1 MITTKYVRDNIEQL
15 RDSLAR
21 RKSDYPLDE
30 LVGFDEKIRKLKTAM
45 QELQAKRNRE
55 SLEVSAMKKEGKD
68 ASGKIAELGKTKDEI
83 ESMEKQLAELEERA
97 DYLLWNMPN
106 ILDKSV
112 PYGKDDSENVEIRK
126 WGDTSK
132 KIDIGHAEILEK
144 LGLLDIER
152 AAKISGSR
160 FYYMKGDLVLLE
172 HSLIRFVMDELYG
185 KGYIPISTPY
195 MLRKQYYKGV
205 TGLGDFEDALYAA
218 TDAKEV
224 AGKAGYE
231 RMEDEMFLIA
241 TSEHPIAAMYAGETF
256 SEKELPIKYAGFSMC
271 FRREAGSHGK
281 DSKGIFRVHQ
291 FEKVEQFVF
300 SNKEDSW
307 KIYDEMIANEESI
320 FQKLGI
326 PYHMVNICTGD
337 IGVVAAKKID
347 IEGWFPGQQRY
358 RELTSGS
365 NCTDW
370 QSRRLDIKYDGKDG
384 RDYVYTLNATGVA
397 VQRTLAA
404 IAENYLNQD
413 GSIGVPDVLVKY
425 MGKDRIALK

>member
-1 MITTKYVRDNIEQL
+1 MITTKYVRDNIEQI

-30 LVGFDEKIRKLKTAM
+30 LLELDGKVRKLKTDM

-68 ASGKIAELGKTKDEI
+68 ASGKIAGLGKTKEEI
-83 ESMEKQLAELEERA
+83 ESMEKQLASLEERA

-112 PYGKDDSENVEIRK
+112 PYGKDDSENVEIKK
-126 WGDTSK
+126 WGDTNK
-132 KIDIGHAEILEK
+132 KIDMGHAEILER

-152 AAKISGSR
+152 AAKIAGSR

-185 KGYIPISTPY
+185 KGYMPISTPY

-205 TGLGDFEDALYAA
+205 TGLGDFEDALYSASE
-218 TDAKEV
+218 AKEA
-224 AGKAGYE
+224 AGKEGYE

-256 SEKELPIKYAGFSMC
+256 SEKDLPIKYAGFSMC

-300 SNKEDSW
+300 SNREDSW
-307 KIYDEMIANEESI
+307 NIYDEMIANEESI
-320 FQKLGI
+320 FQKLGL

-337 IGVVAAKKID
+337 LGVVAAKKID

-370 QSRRLDIKYDGKDG
+370 QSRRLDIKYDGKEG

-413 GSIGVPDVLVKY
+413 GSISVPEALAKY
-425 MGKDRIALK
+425 MGKDRITIK

>member
-1 MITTKYVRDNIEQL
+1 MITTKYVRDNIEQI

-30 LVGFDEKIRKLKTAM
+30 LLELDGKVRKLKTDM

-68 ASGKIAELGKTKDEI
+68 ASGKIAGLGKTKEEI
-83 ESMEKQLAELEERA
+83 ESMEKQLASLEERA

-112 PYGKDDSENVEIRK
+112 PYGKDDSENVEIKK
-126 WGDTSK
+126 WGDTNK
-132 KIDIGHAEILEK
+132 KIDMGHAEILER

-152 AAKISGSR
+152 AAKIAGSR

-185 KGYIPISTPY
+185 KGYVPISTPY

-205 TGLGDFEDALYAA
+205 TGLGDFEDALYSASE
-218 TDAKEV
+218 AKEA
-224 AGKAGYE
+224 AGKEGYE

-256 SEKELPIKYAGFSMC
+256 SEKDLPIKYAGFSMC

-300 SNKEDSW
+300 SNREDSW
-307 KIYDEMIANEESI
+307 NIYDEMIANEESI
-320 FQKLGI
+320 FQKLGL

-337 IGVVAAKKID
+337 LGVVAAKKID

-370 QSRRLDIKYDGKDG
+370 QSRRLDIKYDGKEG

-413 GSIGVPDVLVKY
+413 GSISVPEVLAKY
-425 MGKDRIALK
+425 MGKDRITIK

>member
-1 MITTKYVRDNIEQL
+1 MITTKYVRDNIEQI

-30 LVGFDEKIRKLKTAM
+30 LLGLDGRIRKLKTDM

-55 SLEVSAMKKEGKD
+55 SLEVSAMKKEGRD
-68 ASGKIAELGKTKDEI
+68 ASEKIAGLGKTKEEI
-83 ESMEKQLAELEERA
+83 ESMEKQLESLEERA

-112 PYGKDDSENVEIRK
+112 PYGKDDSENVEIKK
-126 WGDTSK
+126 WGDTGK

-172 HSLIRFVMDELYG
+172 HSLIRFAMDELYG
-185 KGYIPISTPY
+185 KGYVPISTPY
-195 MLRKQYYKGV
+195 MLRKQYYRGV
-205 TGLGDFEDALYAA
+205 TGLGDFEDALYLAS
-218 TDAKEV
+218 DAKEA
-224 AGKAGYE
+224 AGKEGFE
-231 RMEDEMFLIA
+231 SMEDDMFLIA

-300 SNKEDSW
+300 SNRDDSW

-370 QSRRLDIKYDGKDG
+370 QSRRLDIKYDGKDR

-404 IAENYLNQD
+404 IAENYINQD

-425 MGKDRIALK
+425 MGKNRIAAR